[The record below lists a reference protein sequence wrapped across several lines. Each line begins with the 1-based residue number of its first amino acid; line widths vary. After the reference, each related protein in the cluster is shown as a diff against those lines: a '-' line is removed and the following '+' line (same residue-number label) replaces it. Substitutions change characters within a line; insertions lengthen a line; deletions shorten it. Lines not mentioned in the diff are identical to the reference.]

1 MKNIMIQ
8 NNIRNKQKNK
18 LQYNNLSRQVYIT
31 P

>member
-31 P
+31 R

>member
-1 MKNIMIQ
+1 MKNIMRQ

-18 LQYNNLSRQVYIT
+18 LQYNHLSRQVYIT